1 MGCVFSSSS
10 SSSNP
15 DDSALEDEQHELTAR
30 RQFQSVSSQEYNRTW
45 TFRNTD
51 PIEDDDGDEADER
64 KKKATIFW
72 ETIHAYGGAKDCW
85 TALEVALTKTE
96 DIAFAR
102 EILNASGMKVCHKN
116 ALACFDERGFLYS
129 IPRYAL
135 AVKAV
140 KVGTADTPA

>member
-96 DIAFAR
+96 DIALAR
-102 EILNASGMKVCHKN
+102 E
-116 ALACFDERGFLYS
+116 
-129 IPRYAL
+129 
-135 AVKAV
+135 
-140 KVGTADTPA
+140 

>member
-1 MGCVFSSSS
+1 MT
-10 SSSNP
+10 
-15 DDSALEDEQHELTAR
+15 DLDKI
-30 RQFQSVSSQEYNRTW
+30 SSQKQKGKQKKEKSPKKRRPSQRASKRTSASK
-45 TFRNTD
+45 
-51 PIEDDDGDEADER
+51 DDDGDEADER

-96 DIAFAR
+96 DIALAR

-135 AVKAV
+135 AVKTV
-140 KVGTADTPA
+140 STPA